1 MKSALK
7 SPFTTA
13 LAITIGIVILIGYFV
28 DTPLFQNL
36 RFFLLEWA
44 VILGGVAGLVSIFNL
59 VSVHWRK
66 MRNKDGYSPL
76 LILAFLITLAAGLIL
91 GPSNI
96 QFQKVV
102 TFIQVPVETSLMAI
116 LTFSLIFAV
125 IRLFQMKKSA
135 MAIIFLISTFIFL
148 LISSSYLTS
157 GLNIPGLDTVL
168 SALHYLPIAGAR
180 GLLLGISLGGIT
192 AGIRILIGVD
202 RPYRE

>member
-28 DTPLFQNL
+28 GTPLFQNL
-36 RFFLLEWA
+36 RYFLLEWA
-44 VILGGVAGLVSIFNL
+44 IILGGVAGLVSIINL
-59 VSVHWRK
+59 ISVHWRK

-76 LILAFLITLAAGLIL
+76 LILAFLITLAAGLFL

-125 IRLFQMKKSA
+125 IRLFQMKKNA
-135 MAIIFLISTFIFL
+135 MAIIFLISVFIFL
-148 LISSSYLTS
+148 LIGSSYLTA

-168 SALHYLPIAGAR
+168 SILHYLPLAGAR